1 MQDSQKIGERIR
13 ELRKGLGLKQAELGE
28 KLGIGKSTVSDW
40 ESGKREFSTSMLRP
54 LAEALGVDMWDIIG
68 YDSVVIDGQS
78 SPLSRDEQDLVDVY
92 RAVDDHGRKI
102 IRTVADL
109 EFERWRDELAKDDQ
123 KRE

>member
-1 MQDSQKIGERIR
+1 MAYGELIKGKRKSLGLSAETVAEKAGISPATIYR
-13 ELRKGLGLKQAELGE
+13 YENGSISNPRMEVLRKIANVLHVDAYDL
-28 KLGIGKSTVSDW
+28 VDW
-40 ESGKREFSTSMLRP
+40 DDE
-54 LAEALGVDMWDIIG
+54 
-68 YDSVVIDGQS
+68 VVIDGQS